1 MSKIKAWLI
10 SFRLRTLPLALSC
23 ILMGSFISLNYNSFS
38 WHILIW
44 ASVTTLF
51 LQILSN
57 LANDYG
63 DALSGA
69 DNDQRLGPRR
79 MIQSGTISL
88 KEMKRAVT
96 VFALLAL
103 TAGLILIF
111 TTFRDARL
119 MSFVYLILGVAA
131 IGAAIR
137 YTVGTSPYG
146 YRGLGDLYV
155 FLFFG
160 LLGVGGTFYL
170 HVQTWYWPVLFPAS
184 AIGLFSAGVLN
195 LNNVRDIESDRSSNK
210 QTLAVLLG
218 RKKAGW
224 YHLGLLATGWV
235 MLLIWLLLYTKNW
248 GPWLV
253 LLSLP
258 LFGRSVWAVFSSI
271 PSTRLDPELRNLS
284 VGTLVTVIL
293 YGIGSF
299 ITG

>member
-79 MIQSGTISL
+79 MIQSGAITLS
-88 KEMKRAVT
+88 EMKRAVT

-103 TAGLILIF
+103 TSGLILIF
-111 TTFRDARL
+111 ATFREARL
-119 MSFVYLILGVAA
+119 MSFVYLILGLAA

-137 YTVGTSPYG
+137 YTVGSSPYG

-170 HVQTWYWPVLFPAS
+170 HTQIWHWPVLLPAS

-195 LNNVRDIESDRSSNK
+195 LNNIRDIESDRNSNK

-218 RKKAGW
+218 RKRAAW
-224 YHLGLLATGWV
+224 YHLGLLATGWM
-235 MLLIWLLLYTKNW
+235 MLLIWLLLYTNDW
-248 GPWLV
+248 GPWLG

-258 LFGRSVWAVFSSI
+258 LFGRSIRAVFSSI

-284 VGTLVTVIL
+284 VGTLVTVVL